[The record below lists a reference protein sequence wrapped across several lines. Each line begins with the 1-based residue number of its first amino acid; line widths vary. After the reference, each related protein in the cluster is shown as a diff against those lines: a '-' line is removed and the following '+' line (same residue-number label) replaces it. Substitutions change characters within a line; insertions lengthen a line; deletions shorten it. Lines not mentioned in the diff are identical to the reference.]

1 MARYDIADRAKLQA
15 TFYADG
21 SPTDPDNVELQIK
34 TPADTTSSHVY
45 GTDPDVVKDSTGV
58 YYYLLLLT
66 ASGRYF
72 YRWEGSGTLYAGGEK
87 RLVVSQS
94 EFY

>member
-1 MARYDIADRAKLQA
+1 MSQYDIADRAKLQG

-34 TPADTTSSHVY
+34 TPTGTTSSHVY
-45 GTDPDVVKDSTGV
+45 GTDPDVIKDSTGV
-58 YYYLLLLT
+58 YYYLLQLT
-66 ASGRYF
+66 ASGQYY

-87 RLVVSQS
+87 RLVVNQSQ
-94 EFY
+94 FY